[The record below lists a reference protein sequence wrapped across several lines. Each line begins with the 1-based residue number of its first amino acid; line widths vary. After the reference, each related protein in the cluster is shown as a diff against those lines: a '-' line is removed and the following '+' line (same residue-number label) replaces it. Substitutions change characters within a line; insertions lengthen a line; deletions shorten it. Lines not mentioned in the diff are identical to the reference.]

1 MLTGEA
7 NWPFAPLIDLQVWC
21 RKCPN
26 TQSKVVLP
34 AIPLVLR
41 ITSAVLWIF
50 CSSLPFRCGSFNAIL
65 GVGLQ
70 LPHLFSSGGTT
81 AFTLHYFFLGSYT
94 VLQPSHV
101 LRECKRYALHRVM
114 RRCVSPKS
122 PRRRGDVT
130 ARQGLALPT
139 QLHEGR
145 AGVLFLVFFLLTPL
159 DQLRC
164 LKRKATCHICD
175 NG

>member
-1 MLTGEA
+1 MTGEA

-81 AFTLHYFFLGSYT
+81 AFTLHSFFLRSYT
-94 VLQPSHV
+94 VLQPNHV
-101 LRECKRYALHRVM
+101 LRECKTTCSAQSRGAVCRRSRHVGAVMSWLGKAWLCLHSCMKVVPAF
-114 RRCVSPKS
+114 CSWY
-122 PRRRGDVT
+122 
-130 ARQGLALPT
+130 
-139 QLHEGR
+139 
-145 AGVLFLVFFLLTPL
+145 FF
-159 DQLRC
+159 C
-164 LKRKATCHICD
+164 
-175 NG
+175 